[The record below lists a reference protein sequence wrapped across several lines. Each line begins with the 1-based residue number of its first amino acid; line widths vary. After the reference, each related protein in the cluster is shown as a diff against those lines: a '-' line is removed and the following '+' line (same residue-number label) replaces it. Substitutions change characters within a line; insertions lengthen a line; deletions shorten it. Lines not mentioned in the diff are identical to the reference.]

1 MIKYPE
7 NFNKSGYTLINYN
20 YENSEIL
27 LNIDHIYII
36 HLCNNGRLENIN
48 KQLKKIKPRSI
59 SVLFNEGF
67 KSGKKDKDIDV
78 SYKDL
83 VDANLFVMRDAKKKG
98 YNNILI
104 FEDDFVISKDFM
116 DKDNLESINNFINH
130 NDYDVFYLGCVIR
143 KIKEKINE
151 NILLIDKC
159 WSTHA
164 IIFSKKIIDYYTTLS
179 CQKICY
185 INDWDNFIVENMK
198 KKYTFIQPL
207 IIQPFPLTENRL
219 TSWGNLD
226 FRMKRWIKKSNN
238 KRYQILK
245 KIIIELIKK
254 EIDIEFID
262 RSINEYCMIILH
274 RENDPEYYFN
284 LTNQI
289 ALLKY
294 DLFKNKL

>member
-20 YENSEIL
+20 YEKSEIL

-36 HLCNNGRLENIN
+36 HLCNNGRLGNIN
-48 KQLKKIKPRSI
+48 EQLEKIKPRSI

-67 KSGKKDKDIDV
+67 KSGKKDKEIDV

-104 FEDDFVISKDFM
+104 FEDDFVISEDFM
-116 DKDNLESINNFINH
+116 DKDNLRSINNFINH

-151 NILLIDKC
+151 NILLIDTC
-159 WSTHA
+159 WTTHA

-179 CQKICY
+179 FQNICY
-185 INDWDNFIVENMK
+185 INDWDNFLVENMK

-207 IIQPFPLTENRL
+207 IIQPFPPTENRL

-226 FRMKRWIKKSNN
+226 FRIKRWIKKPNKKSDQIVRKMVAEIIRKKLPLERVSKINN
-238 KRYQILK
+238 
-245 KIIIELIKK
+245 LIKLFDTTNNPRLLF
-254 EIDIEFID
+254 DIVTK
-262 RSINEYCMIILH
+262 M
-274 RENDPEYYFN
+274 
-284 LTNQI
+284 
-289 ALLKY
+289 ALLRY
-294 DLFKNKL
+294 DLFKN